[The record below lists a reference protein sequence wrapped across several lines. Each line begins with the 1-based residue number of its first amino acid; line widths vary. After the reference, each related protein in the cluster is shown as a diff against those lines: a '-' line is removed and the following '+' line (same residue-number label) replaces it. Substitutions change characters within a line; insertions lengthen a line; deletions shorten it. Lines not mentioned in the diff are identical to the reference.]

1 MAADGRRRFGALRG
15 LAATLR
21 DPAVRR
27 PLWVAVFVIVGGL
40 LFASVGLSQEVNLRA
55 GQVARFTIKAP
66 RDMVDRPTT
75 QGLRQAAADKVATV
89 YRTDTAVTQDALSA
103 YDSGIRTIES
113 ARTSLAATPARPAA
127 TAPSKSSSAASGST
141 AAAAS
146 SGKATQLAAVASLR
160 RRLHLPVS
168 GADYTAVLQ
177 APGTTLGAASAEARS
192 RLAQLLQAGVRASQ
206 RAADRAQL
214 QNDVLS
220 QSAPGPVNRVL
231 AALATQSL
239 VANRFPDASATA
251 AARAAA
257 AAKVTPVVIGRG
269 QVIVRAGDRVS
280 KDEISVLRDAG
291 LLHPGGTLGLLAGSL
306 LLAMLFSGLS
316 WAFLAQFRPQTL
328 AHEMELVLFG
338 SVLLAALGA
347 VRLGAQLSAFLA
359 PVPWA
364 AMLAA
369 VAFGPAVG
377 VFVGG
382 LGGVVAGLLD
392 HNLAV
397 GACAA
402 AASWTAAFA
411 VRRVAARADLLRGGL
426 HAAWVGVVSAGV
438 LSGLLLGGGVNG
450 SGLFGGGSTPLPW
463 DMVAAG
469 FTGLLSGV
477 LAIGTL
483 PYAEALGVLTPFKLL
498 ELANPGQPLLRRLM
512 VEAPGTYHHS
522 LMVANLSEAACQA
535 IGGDALL
542 ARVGAYYHD
551 IGKMKRP
558 AFFVENQ
565 MGGQNPHDKLTPQM
579 SALVIVSHTRDGVE
593 MARQAR
599 LPREIVAFIRSHH
612 GTTLVRYFY
621 HQAQRAAEQAGA
633 EAIAVREEDFRYDG
647 PLPDTRETAV
657 VMLADGVE
665 AAVRALAH
673 PNSDAIEDTIRRL
686 LDERLQEG
694 QLEQVPLTLKD
705 METIRSTF
713 RAILVGAYHARIV
726 YPDAGGPGQKPPSQE
741 VVAASQPVSG
751 PGVGRLALRPGPL
764 LRRPRK
770 GGSPPPRAAERG

>member
-1 MAADGRRRFGALRG
+1 MAADGQRRWAAARG
-15 LAATLR
+15 LAAAFR
-21 DPAVRR
+21 DPSVRR
-27 PLWVAVFVIVGGL
+27 PLWVAVFVVAASL
-40 LFASVGLSQEVNLRA
+40 LFASVSLPREVNLHA

-75 QGLRQAAADKVATV
+75 QSLRTAAADKVATV

-103 YDSGIRTIES
+103 YDSGIRTIELARASLVPTATS
-113 ARTSLAATPARPAA
+113 AGSSTS
-127 TAPSKSSSAASGST
+127 AS
-141 AAAAS
+141 AAAS
-146 SGKATQLAAVASLR
+146 SVSSPAAGQATVSAEVASLR

-168 GADYTAVLQ
+168 GADYRAVLQ
-177 APGTTLGAASAEARS
+177 SSGTTLGAASAQARS
-192 RLAQLLQAGVRASQ
+192 RLAQLLQAGVRSSQ

-214 QNDVLS
+214 QNEVLS
-220 QSAPGPVNRVL
+220 LAAPGPVNRVL
-231 AALATQSL
+231 AALADQSL

-269 QVIVRAGDRVS
+269 QVIVRAGDRVT

-306 LLAMLFSGLS
+306 LLAMLFSGLC
-316 WAFLAQFRPQTL
+316 WAFLAQFRPRTL
-328 AHEMELVLFG
+328 GHELELVLFG

-347 VRLGAQLSAFLA
+347 VRLGLQLSAFLA

-397 GACAA
+397 GACAM

-411 VRRVAARADLLRGGL
+411 VRRVTSRADLLRGGL
-426 HAAWVGVVSAGV
+426 YAAGVGVAAAGV
-438 LSGLLLGGGVNG
+438 LGGLFLGGGATG
-450 SGLFGGGSTPLPW
+450 TSLFGGASTPLPW

-483 PYAEALGVLTPFKLL
+483 PYAEALGVLTPFKLS
-498 ELANPGQPLLRRLM
+498 ELANPGQPLLRRLL

-535 IGGDALL
+535 IGADPLL

-565 MGGQNPHDKLTPQM
+565 MGGENPHDKLSPQL

-599 LPREIVAFIRSHH
+599 LPLEIIDFIRTHH
-612 GTTLVRYFY
+612 GTTLVRFFY
-621 HQAQRAAEQAGA
+621 SQAQRAAEQAGA
-633 EAIAVREEDFRYDG
+633 EAIAVREQDFRYDG

-657 VMLADGVE
+657 VMLADSVE
-665 AAVRALAH
+665 ATVRALAH
-673 PNSDAIEDTIRRL
+673 PDGDAIDATIRRL
-686 LDERLQEG
+686 VHERLEEG
-694 QLEQVPLTLKD
+694 QLEQVPLTLRD
-705 METIRSTF
+705 IETIGATF
-713 RAILVGAYHARIV
+713 RAILIGAYHARIV
-726 YPDAGGPGQKPPSQE
+726 YPEPDGGGPKTPSQE
-741 VVAASQPVSG
+741 AVVAPPPGLG
-751 PGVGRLALRPGPL
+751 PGSGRSALRAGLPI
-764 LRRPRK
+764 LRRPRRGDGQPPT
-770 GGSPPPRAAERG
+770 GGG